1 MTTARRNGVRP
12 PAEFSCEPL
21 GGVSVMPDGLLAFRP
36 MLRGSV
42 GPSQIMRG
50 VDQSDM
56 RERLRVVADLS
67 PCPRIVLF
75 GEQTDIVAQRE
86 EPFEQRASVI
96 VPTLQDVVVGKADNP
111 RGLWLTMT
119 I

>member
-50 VDQSDM
+50 VDQRDM
-56 RERLRVVADLS
+56 REGLRVVAHLLA
-67 PCPRIVLF
+67 CPRIVFF
-75 GEQTDIVAQRE
+75 GEQTDIVAERE
-86 EPFEQRASVI
+86 EPLEQRASVMMPI
-96 VPTLQDVVVGKADNP
+96 LQ
-111 RGLWLTMT
+111 M
-119 I
+119 